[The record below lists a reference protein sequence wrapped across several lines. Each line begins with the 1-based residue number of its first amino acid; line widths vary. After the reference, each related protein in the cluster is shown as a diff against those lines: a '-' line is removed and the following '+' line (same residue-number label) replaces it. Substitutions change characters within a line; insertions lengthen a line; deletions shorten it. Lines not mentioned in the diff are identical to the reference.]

1 MSATIKLEKKHFPV
15 LLNELISIISPLYS
29 GTFIDC
35 TFGQGGYSKKI
46 LENKFNKVIGID
58 RDPDVKKFS
67 NILKKKYPNRFEFE
81 NIKFSEISRFY
92 NKSVKPNGIIFD
104 LGYSTDQIKDESKG
118 LSFNSTSMLN
128 MRMGI
133 NNISADDVINKMKPE
148 YIEKILKFYGEENK
162 SKSITRIIVRDRKNK
177 NLNTKDLVDIIN
189 KAKKNSNSKIHNATK
204 SFQAL
209 RIFVNEEI
217 SELIYGLINSFKL
230 LPIGG
235 VIAVVTF
242 HSIEDKIVKF
252 FFKYYSEKNKTSRYL
267 PDLSEK
273 EILFNLVNKKPIL
286 PSISEIKLNPPSRSA
301 KLRYAIKIKNS
312 ENFGDFLNKF
322 NYLLEIEDL
331 KKKIWKKYFQ

>member
-235 VIAVVTF
+235 IIAVVTF

-331 KKKIWKKYFQ
+331 KKKI

>member
-1 MSATIKLEKKHFPV
+1 
-15 LLNELISIISPLYS
+15 
-29 GTFIDC
+29 
-35 TFGQGGYSKKI
+35 
-46 LENKFNKVIGID
+46 
-58 RDPDVKKFS
+58 
-67 NILKKKYPNRFEFE
+67 
-81 NIKFSEISRFY
+81 
-92 NKSVKPNGIIFD
+92 
-104 LGYSTDQIKDESKG
+104 
-118 LSFNSTSMLN
+118 MLN

-148 YIEKILKFYGEENK
+148 HIERILKFYGEESK
-162 SKSITRIIVRDRKNK
+162 SKSITRIIARDRKNK
-177 NLNTKDLVDIIN
+177 NLNTKDLVNIIN
-189 KAKKNSNSKIHNATK
+189 KAKKNTNSKIHNATK

-235 VIAVVTF
+235 IIAVVTF

-252 FFKYYSEKNKTSRYL
+252 FFKHYSEKNKTSRYL

-301 KLRYAIKIKNS
+301 KLRYAIKIKDS
-312 ENFGDFLNKF
+312 ENFEDFLSKF
-322 NYLLEIEDL
+322 NHLLDIEDL
-331 KKKIWKKYFQ
+331 KKKI